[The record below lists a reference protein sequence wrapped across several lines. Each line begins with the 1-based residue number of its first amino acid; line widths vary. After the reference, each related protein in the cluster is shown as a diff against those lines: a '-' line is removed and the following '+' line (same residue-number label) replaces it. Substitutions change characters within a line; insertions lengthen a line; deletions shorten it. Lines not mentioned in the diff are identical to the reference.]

1 VKPLPLAH
9 YAVSISAVAALLAGC
24 GGSQPPISAIPQTAA
39 VVAPTIPSSLQHGM
53 ASHKYQVLFSFG
65 SNVQG
70 GLPRLIGETIFQ
82 HSLKV
87 GITRADV
94 IQLERRL
101 GGEDGIPD
109 SSLSETGGAPGTID
123 VRFADY
129 AALYGTSGKWFQLDF
144 GPDWRLSSWK
154 VESWGSFL

>member
-1 VKPLPLAH
+1 VSLPL
-9 YAVSISAVAALLAGC
+9 VMWLCIPVICVLVIIAALKQML
-24 GGSQPPISAIPQTAA
+24 PIWAAIVIVIALL
-39 VVAPTIPSSLQHGM
+39 VFHG
-53 ASHKYQVLFSFG
+53 YF
-65 SNVQG
+65 G
-70 GLPRLIGETIFQ
+70 GLPGLIGETIFQ